1 MIIQA
6 LELQN
11 FRQYYGS
18 QQLEFAYSD
27 EGRIVTVILGDNG
40 RGKTGIYRAIMFA
53 LFGDLKLMQDSDEAE
68 ITLVN
73 LKALKENPSQTEARV
88 TVKFLHDQETYEI
101 SRSLVAGQIGSQV
114 KEQLKDQ
121 KLVHL
126 ESGKEWTTSKDI
138 LLKLQEIVDERVKH
152 YFFFDGERIERLT
165 RVSRQQKDEISMG
178 IKNLLKIDE
187 VLKSRDVLRLLMKKS
202 KKELGQFS
210 KGEYK
215 KALMELEKKELEQ
228 LNIQEDEKAK
238 AKLLVKMENDLTLID
253 QQLKEYETL
262 KVLFRERDELE
273 EQIKKA
279 DVLITDKTEHL
290 KIYNEYLPMLAGEDH
305 LYHVQSSLKNEL
317 SADNLSGIS
326 SDFVAKLIED
336 MRCICGTDLERNNE
350 QYYQLEQLK
359 SSIADFEENRS
370 AHELQTS
377 IRSLFS
383 YLSKRQSTI
392 DYQLTEIRA
401 LQYEK
406 EESQVKLEQ
415 LNKRLSSSS
424 EGHVQSLNDQR
435 TSLIKAIAETE
446 GLMKRFKENL
456 ATIEE
461 EIGTLNNQL
470 KDLKRKSGVRDQLL
484 DKHDI
489 LERSVASMDGLIK
502 RFEAEMIEELE
513 SATQQNLN
521 YLLDAAGQSMIK
533 RVGIQKDFSIEVYNA
548 FDQPFLANISQGQR
562 QVLSLSF
569 ITALAQTAGGDKALE
584 MPLLMDTPFGRL
596 SEMHQ
601 RNLIEYLPQIC
612 SQWILLVTDREFGE
626 EEKAIFEESDAI
638 GKYYELEST
647 EPGVTMIREMQP
659 AMKGGI

>member
-1 MIIQA
+1 MIIQS
-6 LELQN
+6 LEMQN

-18 QQLEFAYSD
+18 QRLEFAYSD
-27 EGRIVTVILGDNG
+27 KGQIVTVVLGDNG
-40 RGKTGIYRAIMFA
+40 RGKTGIYRGIMFA
-53 LFGDLKLMQDSDEAE
+53 LFGDLKLTQDSDEAE
-68 ITLVN
+68 LSLVN
-73 LKALKENPSQTEARV
+73 LKALRENPNQTEARV
-88 TVKFLHDQETYEI
+88 TVRFLHNQETYEV

-126 ESGKEWTTSKDI
+126 QSGKEWTTSKDI
-138 LLKLQEIVDERVKH
+138 LLKLQEFVDERVKH

-165 RVSRQQKDEISMG
+165 RVSRQQKEEISVG

-187 VLKSRDVLRLLMKKS
+187 VLKSREVLRILIKKS
-202 KKELGQFS
+202 KEELGHYS

-215 KALMELEKKELEQ
+215 KALLELEKKE
-228 LNIQEDEKAK
+228 QEKLTVQQDENEKEK
-238 AKLLVKMENDLTLID
+238 TLIKMESDLTLID
-253 QQLKEYETL
+253 KQLKEYENL
-262 KVLFRERDELE
+262 KVLFREREKLE
-273 EQIKKA
+273 EQIKKTE
-279 DVLITDKTEHL
+279 VMISDKIEHL

-305 LYHVQSSLKNEL
+305 LYLVQSMLKNDL
-317 SADNLSGIS
+317 SSGNLSGIS
-326 SDFVAKLIED
+326 SAFIDKLIGD
-336 MRCICGTDLERNNE
+336 MRCICGTDLEENNE
-350 QYYQLEQLK
+350 QYHQLEQLRNT
-359 SSIADFEENRS
+359 IVDYEENRS
-370 AHELQTS
+370 AHELQTA
-377 IRSLFS
+377 ILSLFS
-383 YLSKRQSTI
+383 YLSSRQNAI
-392 DYQLTEIRA
+392 DYQVNEIRV
-401 LQYEK
+401 LCYEK
-406 EESQVKLEQ
+406 EECQIKLEQ

-435 TSLIKAIAETE
+435 AILIKAIAETE
-446 GLMKRFKENL
+446 SIMKRVKEQL
-456 ATIEE
+456 SSLEE
-461 EIGTLNNQL
+461 EIDFLNNQL

-489 LERSVASMDGLIK
+489 LERSLTSMDKLITK
-502 RFEAEMIEELE
+502 FEAEMIEELE

-533 RVGIQKDFSIEVYNA
+533 KVGIKKDFSIEVYNA

-601 RNLIEYLPQIC
+601 RNLIDYLPQIC

-626 EEKAIFEESDAI
+626 EEKAIFEESNAI

-647 EPGVTMIREMQP
+647 EPGVTMIRELQP
-659 AMKGGI
+659 VIKGGN